1 MQEACQMLREGHQ
14 LYKWAE
20 EGFIVL
26 WATSEARCIDN
37 AYLLSQSQ
45 QLDDARQ
52 LANSTRSIG
61 YVSTAGKP
69 ATAGMLMSCSM

>member
-1 MQEACQMLREGHQ
+1 MLHEGNQ

-20 EGFIVL
+20 KGFIIL
-26 WATSEARCIDN
+26 WATSEGRSTDN
-37 AYLLSQSQ
+37 AYLLGQSQ

-52 LANSTRSIG
+52 LANPTRSIG

-69 ATAGMLMSCSM
+69 ATARMLMSCSV